1 MSSGI
6 IGGNMFAICAV
17 SATIDVA
24 SVSAATTSD
33 QSFTIPGVLLG
44 DIVAVIPA
52 STLNTGLSVS
62 HAIVTGTDTV
72 SIRFMNAT
80 AGALNPASATYTFL
94 VFRPESIAG
103 RVTTG

>member
-17 SATIDVA
+17 SATVDVA

-44 DIVAVIPA
+44 DIVVVIPA

-62 HAIVTGTDTV
+62 HAIATGTDTV

-80 AGALNPASATYTFL
+80 AGALNPASATYTLL